1 MKKEKILFQLVIAKG
16 DKKKRYVIAGKDL
29 PFFNFNQKQK
39 ASAIKREEKKVQEFL
54 YREYHPNC

>member
-1 MKKEKILFQLVIAKG
+1 MKKEKILFQLVINKG
-16 DKKKRYVIAGKDL
+16 GRKKEYVIAGKDL
-29 PFFNFNQKQK
+29 TFFNFDKKQK